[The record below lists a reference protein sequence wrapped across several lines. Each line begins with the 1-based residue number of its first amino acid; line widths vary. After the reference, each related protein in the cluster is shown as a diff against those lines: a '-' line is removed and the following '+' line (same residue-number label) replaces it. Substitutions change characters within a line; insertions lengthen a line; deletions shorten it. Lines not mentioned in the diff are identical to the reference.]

1 MVICEGGPRER
12 FIIASV
18 APFLEFGADRARQRK
33 TKAGI
38 RESEHCNWRRDRKRM
53 ATDRDR
59 GRNTQREDRE
69 GVEEA

>member
-1 MVICEGGPRER
+1 MVSCERGR

-18 APFLEFGADRARQRK
+18 TPSLEFGARQRK

-53 ATDRDR
+53 ATDSDR
-59 GRNTQREDRE
+59 GRNTQREDRK